1 MSAPTAWD
9 GYTGKGTTIGVVD
22 TGFAPHPDLS
32 SKVVGGHDF
41 ISTTNLS
48 NDGDGRDA
56 NAVDSGTCSTRYGQC
71 YGGSAQSSSSWH
83 GTHAAGTAGAARNNG
98 GVAGIAP
105 TPRCSTL
112 APWGPAATATSP
124 TSTTPSPGWP
134 ARRSA
139 VRPPRPGAPTSSTC
153 R

>member
-105 TPRCSTL
+105 DATL
-112 APWGPAATATSP
+112 LN
-124 TSTTPSPGWP
+124 
-134 ARRSA
+134 ARALGACGYGHESDIDDA
-139 VRPPRPGAPTSSTC
+139 VTWLAG
-153 R
+153 